1 MRKLGGLSF
10 EQHTHVAYCLGVNLL
25 GCKFTDARSQ
35 AALDVEL
42 QAWARMFSRQ
52 VDFAG
57 GNQEVAMNQVDDP
70 VCKVRGEVGAEVR
83 SAILAKFPG
92 YIHSRKAF
100 RRELHVRV
108 SFVIAQQNVIA
119 LFLLL
124 YQIVLK
130 RQGLALVGHH
140 DVLNIYGFAQ
150 QAPGLRVFTR
160 SFDKVGPHPR
170 AQVLCLS
177 NVDDLTLGVL
187 VEVHPW
193 IGRNRFDLLIEIHL
207 SPAHSRVPVQ
217 LWFPELAI
225 ISYENSTR
233 PSRNIRFS
241 LTRLSLSC

>member
-108 SFVIAQQNVIA
+108 SFVIAQQT
-119 LFLLL
+119 
-124 YQIVLK
+124 
-130 RQGLALVGHH
+130 
-140 DVLNIYGFAQ
+140 
-150 QAPGLRVFTR
+150 PGLRVFTR